1 MKENQNSN
9 VTCVTIITPNFIIL
23 KITLPLHTRLKW
35 TVFLLTPSVNAPR
48 GNYKCGECG
57 QCYTQRHNIKK
68 HIAIAHEELK
78 NVKIILQSHHR
89 GKTNLQ
95 PTQDKPKS
103 EPNSEAH
110 SGQNWLPKSEP
121 NSRSTS
127 EPNSKLNSELNS
139 EPNSKLNSKLNS
151 EPNSKPNSK
160 STSEPNAIPNSEM
173 FDNDVESRWLKY
185 LEQSTISQSP
195 KKEMNAIEPGEII
208 DLIEDKNDLQNILES
223 ENLPKGWEELV
234 HSDGRKFYVD
244 HNTKRT
250 QWKDPRISLLKY

>member
-1 MKENQNSN
+1 M
-9 VTCVTIITPNFIIL
+9 
-23 KITLPLHTRLKW
+23 
-35 TVFLLTPSVNAPR
+35 LTPSVNAPR
-48 GNYKCGECG
+48 GNYKCGLCG

-78 NVKIILQSHHR
+78 NAKIILQSHHR

-139 EPNSKLNSKLNS
+139 EPNSKLNSKLNSEPNSKLNS

-250 QWKDPRISLLKY
+250 QWKDPRISLLK